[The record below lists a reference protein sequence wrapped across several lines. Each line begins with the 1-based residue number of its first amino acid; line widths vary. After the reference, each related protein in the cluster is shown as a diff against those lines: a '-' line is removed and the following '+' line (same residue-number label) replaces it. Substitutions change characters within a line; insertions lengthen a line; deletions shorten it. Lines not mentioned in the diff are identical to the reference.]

1 MRTTIFVPASRRRV
15 RGGRSRG
22 ETEHV
27 DRALEQA
34 VATGADLD
42 DVEAILEDGLNRLD
56 ELRTLR
62 GDA

>member
-1 MRTTIFVPASRRRV
+1 MSEDV
-15 RGGRSRG
+15 R
-22 ETEHV
+22 EHI

-42 DVEAILEDGLNRLD
+42 DVEAMLDDAKDRVD

-62 GDA
+62 GEA

>member
-1 MRTTIFVPASRRRV
+1 MSEDV
-15 RGGRSRG
+15 R
-22 ETEHV
+22 EHV

-42 DVEAILEDGLNRLD
+42 DVEAILDDAQDRVD

-62 GDA
+62 GEA

>member
-1 MRTTIFVPASRRRV
+1 MSEDV
-15 RGGRSRG
+15 R
-22 ETEHV
+22 EHI

-42 DVEAILEDGLNRLD
+42 DVEAMLDEAQDRVD

-62 GDA
+62 GEA

>member
-1 MRTTIFVPASRRRV
+1 VSEDV
-15 RGGRSRG
+15 R
-22 ETEHV
+22 EHV

>member
-1 MRTTIFVPASRRRV
+1 MSEDV
-15 RGGRSRG
+15 R
-22 ETEHV
+22 EHI

-42 DVEAILEDGLNRLD
+42 DVEAMLDDAKERVD

-62 GDA
+62 GEA